1 MPNTKLEVAVGAII
15 VGVVGLLTAAYNWYG
30 PRMAFLIFMTVA
42 ESVTIVML
50 ILALRESNDA

>member
-42 ESVTIVML
+42 MSVML